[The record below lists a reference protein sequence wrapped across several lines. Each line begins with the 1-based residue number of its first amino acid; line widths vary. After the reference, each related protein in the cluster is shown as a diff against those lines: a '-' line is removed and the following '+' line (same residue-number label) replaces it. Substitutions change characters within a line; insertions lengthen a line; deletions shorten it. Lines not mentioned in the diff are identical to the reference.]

1 MTSALS
7 GNQKNEQLPADDSY
21 SALANVIY
29 DLLVKSNL
37 TDVPILSSSDVI
49 SLTIFGVLDLLC
61 PRPHRAAALSDGMVY

>member
-49 SLTIFGVLDLLC
+49 SLTIFVCLRFIM
-61 PRPHRAAALSDGMVY
+61 PPPP